1 MELPTTVRFIQAAP
15 NKWFFGYLTI
25 PSANSKDFVMKR
37 TGGFNVSTE
46 NSSPDKRKAVLSE
59 LATLV
64 REWVRSDNPHD

>member
-37 TGGFNVSTE
+37 TGGFNVS
-46 NSSPDKRKAVLSE
+46 KVA
-59 LATLV
+59 
-64 REWVRSDNPHD
+64 WVQKGVEANVT

>member
-1 MELPTTVRFIQAAP
+1 
-15 NKWFFGYLTI
+15 
-25 PSANSKDFVMKR
+25 MKR

>member
-1 MELPTTVRFIQAAP
+1 VLNPLLNP
-15 NKWFFGYLTI
+15 SYL
-25 PSANSKDFVMKR
+25 M
-37 TGGFNVSTE
+37 E